1 MSSRIYVCYC
11 SENHIH
17 AGIENGNECD
27 FFNSMH
33 KMENLEKIDSLIEV
47 LFDSCEDLCFDNIT
61 KSIKEAFEKL
71 TDIKHS
77 KLYKVKTT
85 FGEVELYIG
94 DNFPDRMENL
104 ADIVRSFYTVTKFS
118 GACDIKK

>member
-33 KMENLEKIDSLIEV
+33 KMENLEKRLRSEMDSV
-47 LFDSCEDLCFDNIT
+47 LGISAR
-61 KSIKEAFEKL
+61 IKLVEP
-71 TDIKHS
+71 
-77 KLYKVKTT
+77 KTIART
-85 FGEVELYIG
+85 EGKAKREMDRSEL
-94 DNFPDRMENL
+94 
-104 ADIVRSFYTVTKFS
+104 
-118 GACDIKK
+118 